1 MSRQYDV
8 QDLLELMDRLRDPET
23 GCPWDLKQDYR
34 SIVPH
39 TVEETY
45 EVADAIERGDL
56 EHLPDELGDLL
67 FQVVFYAR
75 LGKEESRFDFDT
87 VVDQVTRKLI
97 RRHPHIFPGGTLES
111 CAGSASGM
119 TDSDVLMS
127 WDRIK
132 AEEAKA
138 RGDIPGG
145 NDDSPASQLDDITS
159 GLPAFQKAAKLQKR
173 ASKVGFDWP
182 DTGMVFEKL
191 AEESRELRAAY
202 STMRDETDTDA
213 VEDEL
218 GDLLFVA
225 VNLSRFLGVDAE
237 QALRRSNRKFE
248 RRFRRMETMLDDN
261 GVQLAGQPIEQLE
274 LFWQEAKQDSDAE
287 DAPKGA

>member
-1 MSRQYDV
+1 MTGQYDV
-8 QDLLELMDRLRDPET
+8 QDLLKLMDRLRDPET
-23 GCPWDLKQDYR
+23 GCPWDLKQDFR

-56 EHLPDELGDLL
+56 AHLPDELGDLL

-75 LGKEESRFDFDT
+75 LGKEEGRFDFDD

-97 RRHPHIFPGGTLES
+97 RRHPHIFPDGTMES
-111 CAGSASGM
+111 RPAAIDGM
-119 TDSDVLMS
+119 TDSDVLVN

-138 RGDIPGG
+138 RGEDADGSDG
-145 NDDSPASQLDDITS
+145 APASQLDDITP

-173 ASKVGFDWP
+173 AAKVGFDWP

-191 AEESRELRAAY
+191 AEESRELRTAY
-202 STMRDETDTDA
+202 SSMRDETDTDA

-248 RRFRRMETMLDDN
+248 RRFRHMESMLAEK
-261 GVQLAGQPIEQLE
+261 GVELAGQPVEQLE
-274 LFWQEAKQDSDAE
+274 LFWQDAKQRSDADAAE
-287 DAPKGA
+287 DA

>member
-1 MSRQYDV
+1 MMSSQYDV
-8 QDLLELMDRLRDPET
+8 RDLLELMDRLRDPET

-75 LGKEESRFDFDT
+75 LGKEEERFDFDA

-97 RRHPHIFPGGTLES
+97 RRHPHIFPDGTMNS
-111 CAGSASGM
+111 RPASVEGM
-119 TDSDVLMS
+119 TDSDVLVN

-132 AEEAKA
+132 AEEAKE
-138 RGDIPGG
+138 RGEGSGG
-145 NDDSPASQLDDITS
+145 NGDAPASQLDDITP

-182 DTGMVFEKL
+182 DTGMVFAKL

-248 RRFRRMETMLDDN
+248 RRFRRMETMLNDA
-261 GVQLAGQPIEQLE
+261 GVQLAGQPVEQLE
-274 LFWQEAKQDSDAE
+274 LFWQEAKQDYDA
-287 DAPKGA
+287 DTPKGA

>member
-1 MSRQYDV
+1 MTSQYDV

-23 GCPWDLKQDYR
+23 GCPWDLKQDFR

-56 EHLPDELGDLL
+56 AHLPDELGDLL

-75 LGKEESRFDFDT
+75 LGKEEGRFDFDT

-97 RRHPHIFPGGTLES
+97 RRHPHIFPDGTLES
-111 CAGSASGM
+111 RPASVDGM
-119 TDSDVLMS
+119 RDSDVLVN

-138 RGDIPGG
+138 RGEDASG
-145 NDDSPASQLDDITS
+145 SAEAPASQLDDITP

-173 ASKVGFDWP
+173 AAKVGFDWP

-202 STMRDETDTDA
+202 SVMTDEADTDA

-248 RRFRRMETMLDDN
+248 RRFRRMESMLEED
-261 GVQLAGQPIEQLE
+261 GHQLAGQPVEQLE
-274 LFWQEAKQDSDAE
+274 LFWQEAKQRSDADPPR
-287 DAPKGA
+287 DA

>member
-1 MSRQYDV
+1 
-8 QDLLELMDRLRDPET
+8 MDRLRDPET
-23 GCPWDLKQDYR
+23 GCPWDLKQDFR

-56 EHLPDELGDLL
+56 AHLPDELGDLL

-75 LGKEESRFDFDT
+75 LGKEEGRFDFDT

-97 RRHPHIFPGGTLES
+97 RRHPHLFPDGTL
-111 CAGSASGM
+111 ASRPASVDGM
-119 TDSDVLMS
+119 TESDVLAN

-132 AEEAKA
+132 ADEAKGRA
-138 RGDIPGG
+138 EDASGG
-145 NDDSPASQLDDITS
+145 SGAPASQLDGITP

-173 ASKVGFDWP
+173 AAKVGFDWP

-191 AEESRELRAAY
+191 AEESRELRAA
-202 STMRDETDTDA
+202 SSALTDETDTDA

-248 RRFRRMETMLDDN
+248 RRFRRMESMLEED
-261 GVQLAGQPIEQLE
+261 GRRLAGQPVEQLE
-274 LFWQEAKQDSDAE
+274 LFWQEAKQRSDADSRR
-287 DAPKGA
+287 DA

>member
-1 MSRQYDV
+1 MSQMYTLD
-8 QDLLELMDRLRDPET
+8 DLLTLMDRLRDPES
-23 GCPWDLKQDYR
+23 GCPWDLSQDYR

-75 LGKEESRFDFDT
+75 LGKEEARFDFGT

-97 RRHPHIFPGGTLES
+97 RRHPHIFPDGTLDSEP
-111 CAGSASGM
+111 GSVEGM
-119 TDSDVLMS
+119 TDSDVLVN

-132 AEEAKA
+132 SEEAG
-138 RGDIPGG
+138 RERE
-145 NDDSPASQLDDITS
+145 SQLDDITP
-159 GLPAFQKAAKLQKR
+159 GLPAFQRAAKLQKR

-182 DTGMVFEKL
+182 NTQMVFDKL
-191 AEESRELRAAY
+191 AEESRELREAWLA
-202 STMRDETDTDA
+202 MDDAGDTDA

-248 RRFRRMETMLDDN
+248 RRFRRMETMLSRE
-261 GVQLAGQPIEQLE
+261 GTELAGQPIEQLE
-274 LFWQEAKQDSDAE
+274 LFWQDAKESSDNE
-287 DAPKGA
+287 TSEGA

>member
-1 MSRQYDV
+1 MSEQYDV
-8 QDLLELMDRLRDPET
+8 RDLLALMDRLRDPET

-56 EHLPDELGDLL
+56 DHLPDELGDLL

-75 LGKEESRFDFDT
+75 LGKEEGRFDFGT
-87 VVDQVTRKLI
+87 IVDQVTRKLI
-97 RRHPHIFPGGTLES
+97 RRHPHVFPDGTLES
-111 CAGSASGM
+111 RPDSAGGM
-119 TDSDVLMS
+119 TDSDVLVN
-127 WDRIK
+127 WERIK
-132 AEEAKA
+132 AEEARA
-138 RGDIPGG
+138 RDGDDAGKG
-145 NDDSPASQLDDITS
+145 QGSQLDDITP

-173 ASKVGFDWP
+173 AAKVGFDWP
-182 DTGMVFEKL
+182 DTSMVFEKL

-202 STMRDETDTDA
+202 SAMRDEGDTNA

-218 GDLLFVA
+218 GDLLFVV

-248 RRFRRMETMLDDN
+248 RRFRYMETMLEER
-261 GVQLAGQPIEQLE
+261 GERLSGQPVEQLE
-274 LFWQEAKQDSDAE
+274 LFWQEAKQHSDP
-287 DAPKGA
+287 DAP

>member
-1 MSRQYDV
+1 MTSQYGV

-23 GCPWDLKQDYR
+23 GCPWDLKQDFR

-56 EHLPDELGDLL
+56 AHLPDELGDLL

-75 LGKEESRFDFDT
+75 LGKEEERFDFAD

-97 RRHPHIFPGGTLES
+97 RRHPHIFPDGTLDS
-111 CAGSASGM
+111 RPGSVEGM
-119 TDSDVLMS
+119 TDSDVLAN

-132 AEEAKA
+132 AEESK
-138 RGDIPGG
+138 PGG
-145 NDDSPASQLDDITS
+145 ETGAGSEAARTSQLDDITP

-173 ASKVGFDWP
+173 AARVGFDWP
-182 DTGMVFEKL
+182 ETGMVFEKL

-202 STMRDETDTDA
+202 SAMADDTDTDA

-248 RRFRRMETMLDDN
+248 RRFRHMETMLEEQ
-261 GVQLAGQPIEQLE
+261 GLALAGQPVEQLE
-274 LFWQEAKQDSDAE
+274 LFWQEAKQGSDA
-287 DAPKGA
+287 DTPDDT

>member
-1 MSRQYDV
+1 MSHQYDMR
-8 QDLLELMDRLRDPET
+8 DLLLLMDRLRDPEA

-75 LGKEESRFDFDT
+75 LGKEEERFDFDT

-97 RRHPHIFPGGTLES
+97 RRHPHIFPDGTLES
-111 CAGSASGM
+111 RPESAAGM
-119 TDSDVLMS
+119 TDSDVLMN
-127 WDRIK
+127 WERIK
-132 AEEAKA
+132 AEEALE
-138 RGDIPGG
+138 RGDSTDGS
-145 NDDSPASQLDDITS
+145 DSGQGSQLDDITP

-173 ASKVGFDWP
+173 AAKVGFDWP
-182 DTGMVFEKL
+182 DTSMVFEKL

-202 STMRDETDTDA
+202 SAMTDETDTDA

-248 RRFRRMETMLDDN
+248 RRFRRMETML
-261 GVQLAGQPIEQLE
+261 QSQRISLSGQPVEQLE
-274 LFWQEAKQDSDAE
+274 LFWQEAKRDSDA
-287 DAPKGA
+287 DAPKGG

>member
-1 MSRQYDV
+1 MSSQYDV
-8 QDLLELMDRLRDPET
+8 RDLLELMDRLRDPET

-45 EVADAIERGDL
+45 KVADAIERGDL

-75 LGKEESRFDFDT
+75 LGKEEERFDFDA

-97 RRHPHIFPGGTLES
+97 RRHPHIFPDGTMNS
-111 CAGSASGM
+111 RPASVEGM
-119 TDSDVLMS
+119 TDSDVLVN

-132 AEEAKA
+132 AEEAKE
-138 RGDIPGG
+138 RGEGSGG
-145 NDDSPASQLDDITS
+145 NGDAPASQLDDITP

-182 DTGMVFEKL
+182 DTGMVFAKL

-248 RRFRRMETMLDDN
+248 RRFRRMETMLNDA
-261 GVQLAGQPIEQLE
+261 GVQLAGQPVEQLE
-274 LFWQEAKQDSDAE
+274 LFWQEAKQDSDA
-287 DAPKGA
+287 DTPKGA